1 MMKRIALLILYLSI
15 GLTATSYAEKLPH
28 VSYYRAADGLSS
40 RSVNCI
46 SQDEAGFIWIGSEN
60 GLDRFD
66 GHHFKHYDIADGRTI
81 YTIIRTTKASSGWA
95 PGRACSYSTL
105 ETACPK
111 NSTSKQNGQSQSAR
125 KRPSFPKYATRFSSG
140 QQDRD
145 SSYTILQM
153 KNLNNSANMPQ

>member
-1 MMKRIALLILYLSI
+1 MKRIALLILYLSI
-15 GLTATSYAEKLPH
+15 GLTATSYAGKLPY

-81 YTIIRTTKASSGWA
+81 YTIY
-95 PGRACSYSTL
+95 PDNQGRLWLGTGKGVFIFNT
-105 ETACPK
+105 E
-111 NSTSKQNGQSQSAR
+111 NGLSE
-125 KRPSFPKYATRFSSG
+125 
-140 QQDRD
+140 
-145 SSYTILQM
+145 
-153 KNLNNSANMPQ
+153 

>member
-1 MMKRIALLILYLSI
+1 MLYLSI
-15 GLTATSYAEKLPH
+15 GLAATFYAEKLPYD
-28 VSYYRAADGLSS
+28 SYYRAADGLSS

-81 YTIIRTTKASSGWA
+81 YTIYPDNRGKLRLGTGGAY
-95 PGRACSYSTL
+95 SYSTRK
-105 ETACPK
+105 TACPK

-125 KRPSFPKYATRFSSG
+125 KRPSFPKYATKFSSG

-145 SSYTILQM
+145 SYYTILKM
-153 KNLNNSANMPQ
+153 KNLNNSTNMHQ

>member
-15 GLTATSYAEKLPH
+15 GLAATSYAEKLPY

-66 GHHFKHYDIADGRTI
+66 GHQICIFVGIFT
-81 YTIIRTTKASSGWA
+81 SSREVRGM
-95 PGRACSYSTL
+95 S
-105 ETACPK
+105 
-111 NSTSKQNGQSQSAR
+111 
-125 KRPSFPKYATRFSSG
+125 
-140 QQDRD
+140 
-145 SSYTILQM
+145 
-153 KNLNNSANMPQ
+153 KNLLFLQFEYI